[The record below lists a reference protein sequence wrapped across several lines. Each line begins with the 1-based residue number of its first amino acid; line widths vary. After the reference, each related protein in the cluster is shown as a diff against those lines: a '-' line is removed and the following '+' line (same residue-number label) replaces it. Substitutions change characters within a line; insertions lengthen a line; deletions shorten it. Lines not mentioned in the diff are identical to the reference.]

1 MYTPRYGL
9 GYVTQ
14 QRINAQLGAMRAAE
28 EREHLSPADESGAIW
43 RMLSVLGVIAV
54 VVVGSVLAIVAAGGL
69 Q

>member
-14 QRINAQLGAMRAAE
+14 QRVNARLGAMQVAEAQPQAA
-28 EREHLSPADESGAIW
+28 SDEAGALW
-43 RMLSVLGVIAV
+43 RMLALLGVIAV
-54 VVVGSVLAIVAAGGL
+54 VAIGAVLAIVAAGGF